1 MIACIDVGYGD
12 TNAIAAAVTIGD
24 WADATPLATYSVAIT
39 KVEEYVPGEFYKRE
53 LPCIQAVLAQL
64 PAVPDVIVIDGYVWL
79 DEHGKQGLGARLYDA
94 LDGQIPVVGV
104 AKTSFA
110 TATNAVEVHRG
121 GSSRPLFITAVG
133 YEIGEAVDAILGMH
147 GNHRIPTMLTLVDQ
161 LSKSKR

>member
-24 WADATPLATYSVAIT
+24 WADATPLATYSVTIT
-39 KVEEYVPGEFYKRE
+39 KVEEYVSGEFYKRE

-64 PAVPDVIVIDGYVWL
+64 PAVPDVMVIDGYVWL

-94 LDGQIPVVGV
+94 LDCRIPVVGV

-121 GSSRPLFITAVG
+121 GSSRPLYITAVG
-133 YEIGEAVDAILGMH
+133 YEISEAIDAILGMH
-147 GNHRIPTMLTLVDQ
+147 GSHRIPTMLTLVDQ
-161 LSKSKR
+161 LSKGKH

>member
-24 WADATPLATYSVAIT
+24 WADATPLATYSVTIT

-64 PAVPDVIVIDGYVWL
+64 PTVPDIIVIDGYVWL
-79 DEHGKQGLGARLYDA
+79 DEHGKQGLGARLYDT
-94 LDGQIPVVGV
+94 LDGRIPVIGV

-121 GSSRPLFITAVG
+121 GSSRPLYITAVG
-133 YEIGEAVDAILGMH
+133 FEIKEAVDAVLGMH
-147 GNHRIPTMLTLVDQ
+147 GSHRIPTMFTLVDQ
-161 LSKSKR
+161 LSKGKR